1 MARLNWHTL
10 PTNQILAEQK
20 TDGAGL
26 SAAEATRCLAK
37 YGPMNVCSATSNPR
51 LRAASALHRA
61 LEQVVKA
68 TRLAAP

>member
-26 SAAEATRCLAK
+26 SAEATRCLAK

-51 LRAASALHRA
+51 QRAASTLHRA

-68 TRLAAP
+68 TRLAP